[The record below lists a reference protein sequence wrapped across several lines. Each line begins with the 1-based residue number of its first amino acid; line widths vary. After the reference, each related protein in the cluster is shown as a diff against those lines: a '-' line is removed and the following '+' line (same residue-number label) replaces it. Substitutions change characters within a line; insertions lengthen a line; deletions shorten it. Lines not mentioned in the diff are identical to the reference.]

1 MMIIKDMDRENMNR
15 YNIAKEIASMCPKH
29 IGEEVIIVGSVS
41 RGVADQNSD
50 IEIEFLGENIPSQDE
65 RVSWLKE
72 IGGTQIT
79 PYGAP
84 ISDGSMWVIFK
95 YKEHWIEAGWQ
106 SFEAM
111 SHNIES
117 IIKGENIS
125 HDRLLLAW
133 TIKNTICLTE
143 GEFIKKLQ
151 KQLKTYPQI
160 LQEKIISSTL
170 RGLTVT
176 LALNVKKALADRDD
190 RIPLLERLIVDVKRI
205 LRILF
210 ALNKEWE
217 PDWKRI
223 RYIIEDLKVIPEE
236 LYRRINEIIIIN
248 DSQESFDSCLDLVKD
263 TLSLVPEELD
273 KNSYIDSILKDIEEI
288 QQDN

>member
-1 MMIIKDMDRENMNR
+1 MIIESMDRENMNR
-15 YNIAKEIASMCPKH
+15 YNIAKEIVSMCPEH

-41 RGVADQNSD
+41 RGVADKNSD

-65 RVSWLKE
+65 RINWLKE

-84 ISDGSMWVIFK
+84 IADGSMWVIFR
-95 YKEHWIEAGWQ
+95 YKDQWIEAGWQ

-111 SHNIES
+111 SRNIES
-117 IIKGENIS
+117 ILKGESII
-125 HDRLLLAW
+125 HGRLLLAW
-133 TIKNTICLTE
+133 TIKNAICLTE
-143 GEFIKKLQ
+143 GDFIKKLYE
-151 KQLKTYPQI
+151 QLKTYPQI
-160 LQEKIISSTL
+160 LQEKIVSSTL
-170 RGLTVT
+170 KGLTVT

-223 RYIIEDLKVIPEE
+223 RYIIEDLKVVPEE
-236 LYRRINEIIIIN
+236 LYRRINEIITIK
-248 DSQESFDSCLDLVKD
+248 DSQESFDACLDLVKD
-263 TLSLVPEELD
+263 TLSLIPVELD
-273 KNSYIDSILKDIEEI
+273 KNNYIDLILKDIEEV
-288 QQDN
+288 QEDN